1 MTLTIEA
8 TNLVKRF
15 GKPRALDGLD
25 LVAEPGRSSRCWGPT
40 VPARPRSCGRCRCSC
55 ARTPERFGWRDTMCA
70 GTRRRSAA

>member
-8 TNLVKRF
+8 ANLVKRF
-15 GKPRALDGLD
+15 GKTRALDGLD
-25 LVAEPGRSSRCWGPT
+25 LVAEPGQVVAVLGPT
-40 VPARPRSCGRCRCSC
+40 APARPHSCGRCRHSC